1 MKIGVGYKIMVNYLK
16 MYMCVDNFYLYF
28 IFWKKI
34 LKIIK
39 LWFKFI
45 FIYLE
50 EK

>member
-1 MKIGVGYKIMVNYLK
+1 MVNYLK
-16 MYMCVDNFYLYF
+16 MYMFVDNFYLYF

-39 LWFKFI
+39 LRFKFI